1 MARMRSPRL
10 LNVNVR
16 RRRAELEV
24 QVLGKADALSVL
36 QRQIQRIDDVEK
48 RPRFSPEFQKWKR
61 DTEVAIE
68 NTFGTNTRHSADF
81 ARVSYSLGGFSSST
95 PPSEFEEAFRRG
107 LENAR
112 AVLQSLIDE
121 VSEYWDEPAGSD
133 HGGVGAAAVSALQR
147 VEAVCRRFHLVARQL
162 RARHSNRQTLEVED
176 EYDVQDLIHG
186 LLRLDFDDI
195 RDEEWTPSYAGGAS
209 RVDFLLKNEFVVVEV
224 KRARKG
230 LADKELGKQLI
241 IDIAR
246 YQAHPDCRTL
256 VCFVYDP
263 EGRIANPA
271 GLERDL
277 STLTD
282 RIEVRVIVAPRG
294 T

>member
-1 MARMRSPRL
+1 MGL
-10 LNVNVR
+10 
-16 RRRAELEV
+16 
-24 QVLGKADALSVL
+24 
-36 QRQIQRIDDVEK
+36 
-48 RPRFSPEFQKWKR
+48 
-61 DTEVAIE
+61 
-68 NTFGTNTRHSADF
+68 
-81 ARVSYSLGGFSSST
+81 
-95 PPSEFEEAFRRG
+95 EEARTV
-107 LENAR
+107 LE
-112 AVLQSLIDE
+112 SLIDE
-121 VSEYWDEPAGSD
+121 VSEYWDEPSSHD

-147 VEAVCRRFHLVARQL
+147 VETVCRRFHLVARQM

-176 EYDVQDLIHG
+176 EYDVQDLVHA

-230 LADKELGKQLI
+230 LADKELGEQLI
-241 IDIAR
+241 IDITR

-277 STLTD
+277 STITD

-294 T
+294 I

>member
-1 MARMRSPRL
+1 MLSK
-10 LNVNVR
+10 
-16 RRRAELEV
+16 AEALA
-24 QVLGKADALSVL
+24 VLR
-36 QRQIQRIDDVEK
+36 RQIQRIDDVK
-48 RPRFSPEFQKWKR
+48 MRPRLSPEFQKWKR
-61 DTEVAIE
+61 DTEIAIE
-68 NTFGTNTRHSADF
+68 NIFGTNTRHSEDF
-81 ARVSYSLGGFSSST
+81 GGIRYGLGAFTNLT
-95 PPSEFEEAFRRG
+95 PESAFEEAFRSG
-107 LENAR
+107 LEDAR
-112 AVLQSLIDE
+112 AVLQSFIDE
-121 VSEYWDEPAGSD
+121 VSEYWDDPAD
-133 HGGVGAAAVSALQR
+133 RDLGGVGAAAVSALQR
-147 VEAVCRRFHLVARQL
+147 VETICRRFHLVARQI
-162 RARHSNRQTLEVED
+162 RARHSDRSTLEVED
-176 EYDVQDLIHG
+176 EYDVQDLIHA

-195 RDEEWTPSYAGGAS
+195 RDEEWTPSYAGGSS
-209 RVDFLLKNEFVVVEV
+209 RVDFLLKDEFVVVEV

-230 LADKELGKQLI
+230 LADRALGEQLI

-277 STLTD
+277 SKLTE

>member
-1 MARMRSPRL
+1 MTL
-10 LNVNVR
+10 LGD
-16 RRRAELEV
+16 
-24 QVLGKADALSVL
+24 QP
-36 QRQIQRIDDVEK
+36 I
-48 RPRFSPEFQKWKR
+48 
-61 DTEVAIE
+61 
-68 NTFGTNTRHSADF
+68 FGPNTRHSTDF
-81 ARVSYSLGGFSSST
+81 GEVDYSLGYVSSET
-95 PPSEFEEAFRRG
+95 PPSRFEEAFHRG

-112 AVLQSLIDE
+112 AVLQSLVDE
-121 VSEYWDEPAGSD
+121 VSQYWDEPS
-133 HGGVGAAAVSALQR
+133 GGDGGRGAAAVSALQR
-147 VEAVCRRFHLVARQL
+147 VETICRRFHLVARQL

-176 EYDVQDLIHG
+176 EHDVQDLIHA

-195 RDEEWTPSYAGGAS
+195 RDEEWTPSYAGAAS

-224 KRARKG
+224 KRARRG
-230 LADKELGKQLI
+230 LVDKEIGEQLI

-294 T
+294 M

>member
-133 HGGVGAAAVSALQR
+133 HGGVGAAAVSA
-147 VEAVCRRFHLVARQL
+147 